1 MELSR
6 SLVLQLGFS
15 SLLPM
20 VAIAV
25 SIVVSG
31 RERRSSRVLLGGILL
46 VVSVL
51 TAVSFSLANAP
62 YVRAVPRP
70 YVANLVGGALGP
82 LLYQYLRSCLEP
94 RFTYRVVDALAYLP
108 VVVPMLL
115 LAWALR
121 ALHPWEFSRWWI
133 LSHKAAETAW
143 LLGWWVAAAVAVRR
157 AGVPLRAFWLDFRS
171 LRLTWLRFLYV
182 ALAAIWLQRA
192 YNFVQYA
199 YRNDFA
205 GYLASVTAYFVL
217 VGFFS
222 SVVLYVVA
230 NRADFLAPDR
240 GGPRM
245 DPDEEARSF
254 AAIESAIVGRQ
265 LYLDPELGLERLSDA
280 VRMPPR
286 RLSSL
291 VNART
296 GMNLNQYL
304 NRFRVEHACRLL
316 RDEARGDKILAVAFD
331 SGFRNKSTFNAA
343 FKAAPGTPPMEYR
356 RRALA
361 ENGS

>member
-1 MELSR
+1 MELSP
-6 SLVLQLGFS
+6 SLIVQLGFS
-15 SLLPM
+15 ALLPM

-25 SIVVSG
+25 SIAVSG

-46 VVSVL
+46 VIAVL
-51 TAVSFSLANAP
+51 TAVSFALANAP
-62 YVRAVPRP
+62 FARGVPGP
-70 YVANLVGGALGP
+70 YLANLVGGALGP

-94 RFTYRVVDALAYLP
+94 RFTYRAVDALAYLP
-108 VVVPMLL
+108 VVVPLFL

-121 ALHPWEFSRWWI
+121 ALHPWEFPEWW
-133 LSHKAAETAW
+133 LHSHKVAETAW
-143 LLGWWVAAAVAVRR
+143 LLGWWVAAPVAVRR
-157 AGVPLRAFWLDFRS
+157 AGVPLRTFWTDFRS

-192 YNFVQYA
+192 YNFFQYA
-199 YRNDFA
+199 YRHDFA

-240 GGPRM
+240 GPRM
-245 DPDEEARSF
+245 DPDEEARGF
-254 AAIESAIVGRQ
+254 AAIESAIVGRR
-265 LYLDPELGLERLSDA
+265 LYLDPEMGLDRLSEA

-286 RLSSL
+286 KLSYL

-316 RDEARGDKILAVAFD
+316 SEEGRGDKILAVAFD
-331 SGFRNKSTFNAA
+331 SGFQNKSTFNAA
-343 FKAAPGTPPMEYR
+343 FKAATGTTPMGYR

-361 ENGS
+361 AKGS